1 MKRKKLLAL
10 GLAMMFA
17 FTAIGCGAQNTTG
30 SVQNEE
36 SQIGDA
42 KMDDGKEYTKIVYSY
57 WTMDRIP
64 DEEARVSV
72 ENAINEITRDKIG
85 VEVELMPL
93 AASEQAQKVSL
104 AMASG
109 EQIDIFNTVGDLN
122 TYIANNQTYDITD
135 LVQECAKGA
144 VEQVSEEFLKTT
156 AKDGRIYGIPADKG
170 IALAP
175 NLYYRK
181 DIADELGLDFSKVK
195 CIEDLTPIYEKVA
208 AAYPNISALAGGA
221 GGLELI
227 HTFKDFEVDY
237 LTDSWAKP
245 MGAVLIGDDMTV
257 KNLFESEQ
265 FKEKVEL
272 MRDWYEKGYI
282 MKDSATTTA
291 SPQETVAAGK
301 AFSFIGNQA
310 IMVCRKQVLCVVMIW
325 AM

>member
-1 MKRKKLLAL
+1 MKNRTNTKKLLAL
-10 GLAMMFA
+10 GMATIFA
-17 FTAIGCGAQNTTG
+17 LTTAGCGTQDNSGATG
-30 SVQNEE
+30 SAADQTVGSQSAE
-36 SQIGDA
+36 SSGN
-42 KMDDGKEYTKIVYSY
+42 YTKIVYSY

-64 DEEARVSV
+64 DEDARVSV
-72 ENAINEITRDKIG
+72 ENAINEITREKIG

-109 EQIDIFNTVGDLN
+109 EQIDIFNTVGELN
-122 TYIANNQTYDITD
+122 TYISNNQVYDITD
-135 LVQECAKGA
+135 LISDHAQGA
-144 VEQVSEEFLKTT
+144 VDQVSEEFLKTT
-156 AKDGRIYGIPADKG
+156 SKDGRIYGIPADKG

-181 DIADELGLDFSKVK
+181 DIADELGLDFSEVT

-208 AAYPNISALAGGA
+208 AAYPNMSALAGGA

-227 HTFKDFEVDY
+227 HTFKDFDVDY

-257 KNLFESEQ
+257 KNLYASDQ

-272 MRDWYEKGYI
+272 MRTK
-282 MKDSATTTA
+282 
-291 SPQETVAAGK
+291 K
-301 AFSFIGNQA
+301 A
-310 IMVCRKQVLCVVMIW
+310 M
-325 AM
+325 